1 MLDIESL
8 AIDPE
13 LARGGVWTDYMGA
26 RFLLARPGEAY
37 QARLVS
43 LYNEHIDLIKKAT
56 PEGNQKA
63 ADIFKQTYAETV
75 LLDWADVGTKD
86 EKGVL
91 IPIKYTP
98 EIGFKV
104 LSDPRQFE
112 FAGFIERF
120 VNNRTNYQQHVEQ
133 QVATDVKSSAAS

>member
-26 RFLLARPGEAY
+26 RFLLARPGDAY
-37 QARLVS
+37 NARLVA
-43 LYNEHIDLIKKAT
+43 LYNENIDLIKSET

-63 ADIFKQTYAETV
+63 LDIFKQVYAETV
-75 LLDWADVGTKD
+75 LLDWDEVGTKN
-86 EKGVL
+86 EKGETVPL
-91 IPIKYTP
+91 PYTP

-104 LSDPRQFE
+104 LNDPRQFE

-120 VNNRTNYQQHVEQ
+120 VNNRTNYQQYVEQ
-133 QVATDVKSSAAS
+133 QVAKDVKSSADS